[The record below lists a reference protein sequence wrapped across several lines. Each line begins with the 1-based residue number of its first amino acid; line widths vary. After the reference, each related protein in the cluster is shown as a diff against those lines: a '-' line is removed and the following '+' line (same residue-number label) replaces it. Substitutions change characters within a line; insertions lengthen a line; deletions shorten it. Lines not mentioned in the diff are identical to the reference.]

1 MTAGSSLL
9 WLSWEWD
16 FTHSFPAVE
25 VRNSHGGGAVNRS
38 SACWSLRQ
46 RWRVAG
52 SRPSI
57 WSLKLHFEPHVREFL
72 VEAQAA
78 VS

>member
-1 MTAGSSLL
+1 MAGSSLL
-9 WLSWEWD
+9 WPSWEWD
-16 FTHSFPAVE
+16 FTHSLLAVE
-25 VRNSHGGGAVNRS
+25 VRNLHGGGAVSRS

-46 RWRVAG
+46 RWRVPG
-52 SRPSI
+52 SRLSI
-57 WSLKLHFEPHVREFL
+57 WSLKLPFEPHVREFP